1 MRHLTL
7 FVALAVACLS
17 AASTSRAADGP
28 TLLLRDPAVSAD
40 RIAFVYA
47 GDLWSVDRNGGDPR
61 RLTSDPASESLPAFS
76 PDGTLIA
83 FSRDHGDGNL
93 EVYVMHAGGGTARR
107 LTWHPGEDRVT
118 GWSADGRRISF
129 ASRRE
134 VGISRSHQLWEIPA
148 EGGAPSKV
156 MEAAYFA
163 GRWNGGRLAYVPFM
177 PAYGGLFGGG
187 SGWKGYRGG
196 TSPSIHVMDPAKGEL
211 TVIPGE
217 RVNDIEPMWI
227 GDALYFISDRE
238 DATFNV
244 FAWDPASGGAR
255 RLTDEA
261 PWDVRAADAHGDKI
275 VYEAAG
281 RLKELD
287 VPSGRVRDIPVTLAA
302 DLPQTRPQWKDA
314 SKLVED
320 IAISPG
326 GKRALV
332 TARGEV
338 FTVPVKHGSTRN
350 ITRSDGR
357 REYTALWS
365 PKGDEIAYVV
375 QEDAGQALVL
385 RDQAGLERERR
396 MPLGPEFHRLLSWS
410 PDGGRIAYA
419 DNRLNL
425 WVIRVSDGSRTRVD
439 THHRRSDFPVDFS
452 PDGRWLAYALERP
465 NFLSDLMLRDLEGQS
480 STRLSDGM
488 ADVTEVAFS
497 PDGKHLF
504 FAASTNAG
512 PHQVGLD
519 LSSQE
524 QNERRTFYAVV
535 LASDGES
542 PVAPRAG
549 DEEAGKDDADA
560 DNGNGNGDRSGKD
573 GKDKKPAPTRV
584 DLAGITR
591 RIAAIPIAE
600 RNYQSLGVAED
611 GDLLFIDAVQPGA
624 SATPNGD
631 RVEAGN
637 SLKRYDFE
645 KREVVHVADGIV
657 AARLGAGGTHL
668 IVRNAKGAL
677 LTGEVK
683 DDIKLEPLDTA
694 GLRMMVDPRREWGQ
708 IFEDAVRMQP
718 AYFYARN
725 LHGLDW
731 DAVSARYRPLLA
743 HVGRREDLNDV
754 IVEMIAE
761 LQAGHNRAAGGDT
774 YAPPGEDQAG
784 LLGADLRVEQ
794 GRWRIARILDGGSWD
809 PFNPAPLG
817 RPGLRVAAG
826 AYILAINGQEL
837 AGGDNLHQRMAGTV
851 GQQTTLAVADDP
863 GGLNRRNVV
872 VEPIASERT
881 LRLWD
886 WVNTRRAR
894 VEAATNG
901 RVGYVYLPNT
911 TTEGYRFFNRM
922 FFAQVDKE
930 AMIIDER
937 GNGGG
942 QAANYVTDV
951 LRRSYLSSWMDRDG
965 APFDTP
971 GGAMYGPKVML
982 IDQDAGSGG
991 DFLPYAFRREGIGK
1005 LMGTR
1010 TWGGLIGIATNPAFV
1025 DGGRMTVPYF
1035 RFYTPEGE
1043 WRIENEGVAPDIEVR
1058 LDPLAVNRGEDTQLD
1073 AAIAEVMAQL
1083 ATHRPVRRAPP
1094 PLPTEPGK

>member
-1 MRHLTL
+1 MRHAMLWPAIFLATL
-7 FVALAVACLS
+7 AGP
-17 AASTSRAADGP
+17 AAAEQ

-47 GDLWSVDRNGGDPR
+47 GDLWSVGRDGGDPR
-61 RLTSDPASESLPAFS
+61 RLTSDPASEALPALS
-76 PDGTLIA
+76 PDGTMIA

-93 EVYVMHAGGGTARR
+93 EVYVMPAAGGTARR
-107 LTWHPGEDRVT
+107 LTWHPGDDRVT
-118 GWSADGRRISF
+118 GWSADGQRITF

-134 VGISRSHQLWEIPA
+134 VGISRSYQLWEIPPA
-148 EGGAPSKV
+148 GGAPAKV
-156 MEAAYFA
+156 MEAPYFT
-163 GRWNGGRLAYVPFM
+163 GRWNGSRLAYVPFM
-177 PAYGGLFGGG
+177 PAYGGLLGGG
-187 SGWKGYRGG
+187 AGWKGYRGG

-217 RVNDIEPMWI
+217 RVNDIEPMWV
-227 GDALYFISDRE
+227 GDRLYFVSDRD
-238 DATFNV
+238 DAAFNL
-244 FAWDPASGGAR
+244 FAWDAASGTAR
-255 RLTDEA
+255 RLTDEST
-261 PWDVRAADAHGDKI
+261 WDVRAADAYGDRI
-275 VYEAAG
+275 VYEAGG

-287 VPSGRVRDIPVTLAA
+287 VTSGRVREIPVNLAA
-302 DLPQTRPQWKDA
+302 DLPQTRPQWRDT
-314 SKLVED
+314 SKLIED
-320 IAISPG
+320 IALSPG

-350 ITRSDGR
+350 LTRSDGR

-365 PKGDEIAYVV
+365 PKGNEVAYIV
-375 QEDAGQALVL
+375 QEAAGQALVL
-385 RDQAGLERERR
+385 RDQAGLEGERSL
-396 MPLGPEFHRLLSWS
+396 PLGPDFHRLLAWS

-425 WVIRVSDGSRTRVD
+425 WVIRTADGSRIRVA

-465 NFLSDLMLRDLEGQS
+465 NFLSDLMLRDLDGAS
-480 STRLSDGM
+480 STRLTDGM
-488 ADVTEVAFS
+488 ADVTETAFS
-497 PDGKHLF
+497 PDGKYLF

-524 QNERRTFYAVV
+524 QNQRRTFYAVV

-542 PVAPRAG
+542 PLAPRSG
-549 DEEAGKDDADA
+549 DEEPQKNDGDAANGKNGKDANDA
-560 DNGNGNGDRSGKD
+560 
-573 GKDKKPAPTRV
+573 KDKKASPTRV
-584 DLAGITR
+584 DLSGITR

-600 RNYQSLGVAED
+600 RNYQSLGIAND

-637 SLKRYDFE
+637 SLKRYDFD
-645 KREVVHVADGIV
+645 KREVVNVADGIV
-657 AARLGAGGTHL
+657 AAKLSAGGTHL
-668 IVRNAKGAL
+668 IARNSKGAL

-694 GLRMMVDPRREWGQ
+694 GLRMMVDPRSEWAQ

-718 AYFYARN
+718 AYFYAEN
-725 LHGLDW
+725 MHGLDW
-731 DAVSARYRPLLA
+731 DGVAARYRPLLA

-761 LQAGHNRAAGGDT
+761 LQVGHNRAAGGDT
-774 YAPPGEDQAG
+774 FAPQGEAQAG

-809 PFNPAPLG
+809 PFNPAPLA

-826 AYILAINGQEL
+826 NYILAINGQDL
-837 AGGDNLHQRMAGTV
+837 TGSDNLYQRMAGTI
-851 GQQTTLAVADDP
+851 GQQTTLTVADDP
-863 GGLNRRNVV
+863 SGLNRRNIVL
-872 VEPIASERT
+872 EPIASDRT

-886 WVNTRRAR
+886 WVNTRHAR
-894 VEAATNG
+894 VQAATNG

-911 TTEGYRFFNRM
+911 TTGGFRFFNRM

-942 QAANYVTDV
+942 QAANYITDV

-1005 LMGTR
+1005 LIGTR
-1010 TWGGLIGIATNPAFV
+1010 TWGGLIGISTNPAFV
-1025 DGGRMTVPYF
+1025 DGGRMTVPFF

-1043 WRIENEGVAPDIEVR
+1043 WRIENEGVAPDIEVA
-1058 LDPLAVNRGEDTQLD
+1058 LDPVATNRGVDTQLE

-1083 ATHRPVRRAPP
+1083 GTHRPVRRAPP
-1094 PLPTEPGK
+1094 PLPTELGK